1 MSLRTH
7 GWDGEIEQE
16 GLWREKNG
24 GLRRTEGGDGWKA
37 GDKLSFRQR
46 SKMCAGRKTHFV
58 VRRQWTSKLT
68 GKFEGGREG
77 GEVEINGVD
86 KSGGE
91 GRVGGLVGGEK

>member
-1 MSLRTH
+1 ME
-7 GWDGEIEQE
+7 GEKR
-16 GLWREKNG
+16 GL
-24 GLRRTEGGDGWKA
+24 TEDRGGDGWKA

-68 GKFEGGREG
+68 GKFEGGKEG

-86 KSGGE
+86 KSGGRGGS
-91 GRVGGLVGGEK
+91 GR